1 VRRPSRVRR
10 NPSPLI
16 SNEQLAIHSRFP
28 YKRVSSSTGAE
39 VSPRAGSGERSG
51 RRRCLPASA
60 PIAMGS
66 YADAKDKVGEMK
78 DSRKAKKAE
87 EAG

>member
-1 VRRPSRVRR
+1 
-10 NPSPLI
+10 
-16 SNEQLAIHSRFP
+16 
-28 YKRVSSSTGAE
+28 
-39 VSPRAGSGERSG
+39 
-51 RRRCLPASA
+51 LPASA